1 MDREREWGREGG
13 NDESGLKINY
23 CNLGKDPLVYSRG
36 REITSSRDS
45 RISLSLS
52 LLVGGFPRSR
62 RIDLRNNFPRC
73 RESA

>member
-52 LLVGGFPRSR
+52 VGWG
-62 RIDLRNNFPRC
+62 L
-73 RESA
+73 SAQSSDRFAQ